1 MTTCRSW
8 PAIAALWLSGC
19 AGSQLVAQWNDP
31 QFAGQ
36 PPRGSKVMVACL
48 APELTLRRL
57 CSDRMSEQLLTAGV
71 QPVPA
76 PDFEGATP
84 DEAALLQA
92 ARSAGATALLRTTI
106 TAEVAA
112 VAPSPSIGIGI
123 GGFGGGYRSGGGVG
137 IGMSAPI
144 GGGGPAATGFGASA
158 ALSDVASGR
167 LMWSGR
173 ASAAP
178 SSDVNQQLA
187 TMAAQLME
195 GARQSGLFAR

>member
-1 MTTCRSW
+1 MKCVAPTLV
-8 PAIAALWLSGC
+8 AALLLSGC

-36 PPRGSKVMVACL
+36 PPHGAKVMVACE

-57 CSDRMSEQLLTAGV
+57 CSDRMSEQLLAVGV

-76 PDFEGATP
+76 PDPAP
-84 DEAALLQA
+84 LDEATLLRVA
-92 ARSAGATALLRTTI
+92 ESAGAVALWRTTI
-106 TAEVAA
+106 SPEVAA
-112 VAPSPSIGIGI
+112 VAPGPSIGIGI

-144 GGGGPAATGFGASA
+144 GGGGPAQTGYGASA

-173 ASAAP
+173 ASASP

-187 TMAAQLME
+187 TMAAQLLE
-195 GARQSGLFAR
+195 GARQSGLFPP

>member
-1 MTTCRSW
+1 MKRATASL
-8 PAIAALWLSGC
+8 AVALLMIGC

-36 PPRGSKVMVACL
+36 PPRGAKVMVACQ

-57 CSDRMSEQLLTAGV
+57 CIDRMTEQLLTAGV

-76 PDFEGATP
+76 PDPAPP
-84 DEAALLQA
+84 DEATLMRVAQ
-92 ARSAGATALLRTTI
+92 SAGAVALWRTTI
-106 TAEVAA
+106 SPEVAA

-123 GGFGGGYRSGGGVG
+123 GGFGGSYRSGGGVG

-144 GGGGPAATGFGASA
+144 GGGGPAQTGYGASA
-158 ALSDVASGR
+158 SLSDVASGR

-173 ASAAP
+173 ASASP

-187 TMAAQLME
+187 KMSAQLLE
-195 GARQSGLFAR
+195 GARQSGLFGP

>member
-1 MTTCRSW
+1 MKRATASL
-8 PAIAALWLSGC
+8 AATLLMAGC

-36 PPRGSKVMVACL
+36 PPRGAKVMVACQ

-57 CSDRMSEQLLTAGV
+57 CIDRMTEQLLTAGV

-76 PDFEGATP
+76 PDPAPP
-84 DEAALLQA
+84 DEATLLRVAQ
-92 ARSAGATALLRTTI
+92 SAGAVALWRTTI
-106 TAEVAA
+106 SPEVAA

-144 GGGGPAATGFGASA
+144 GGGGPAQTGYGASA
-158 ALSDVASGR
+158 SLSDVASGR

-173 ASAAP
+173 ASASP

-187 TMAAQLME
+187 KMSAQLLE
-195 GARQSGLFAR
+195 GARQSGLFGP

>member
-1 MTTCRSW
+1 MKRATASL
-8 PAIAALWLSGC
+8 AVALLLAGC

-36 PPRGSKVMVACL
+36 PPRGAKVMVACQ

-57 CSDRMSEQLLTAGV
+57 CIDRMTEQLLTAGV

-76 PDFEGATP
+76 PDPAPP
-84 DEAALLQA
+84 DEATLLRVAQ
-92 ARSAGATALLRTTI
+92 SAGAVALWRTTI
-106 TAEVAA
+106 SPEVAA

-144 GGGGPAATGFGASA
+144 GGGGPAQTGYGASA

-173 ASAAP
+173 ASASP

-187 TMAAQLME
+187 KMSAQLLE
-195 GARQSGLFAR
+195 GARQSGLFGP

>member
-1 MTTCRSW
+1 MKRAAASL
-8 PAIAALWLSGC
+8 AAALLLAGC

-36 PPRGSKVMVACL
+36 PPRGAKVMVACQ

-76 PDFEGATP
+76 PDPAPP
-84 DEAALLQA
+84 DEATLLRVAQ
-92 ARSAGATALLRTTI
+92 SAGAVALWRTTI
-106 TAEVAA
+106 SPEVAA

-144 GGGGPAATGFGASA
+144 GGGGPAQTGYGASA

-173 ASAAP
+173 ASASP

-187 TMAAQLME
+187 KMAAQLLE
-195 GARQSGLFAR
+195 GARQSGLFGP

>member
-1 MTTCRSW
+1 MKCVATTLV
-8 PAIAALWLSGC
+8 AALLLSGC

-36 PPRGSKVMVACL
+36 PPRGAKVMVACE

-57 CSDRMSEQLLTAGV
+57 CSDRMSEQLLTVGV
-71 QPVPA
+71 QPLPA
-76 PDFEGATP
+76 PDPAPP
-84 DEAALLQA
+84 DEATLLRMAQ
-92 ARSAGATALLRTTI
+92 SAGAVALWRTTI
-106 TAEVAA
+106 APEVAA
-112 VAPSPSIGIGI
+112 VAPGPSIGIGI

-144 GGGGPAATGFGASA
+144 GGGGPAQTGYGASA

-173 ASAAP
+173 ASASP

-187 TMAAQLME
+187 TMAAQLLE
-195 GARQSGLFAR
+195 GARQSGLFPP

>member
-1 MTTCRSW
+1 MKR
-8 PAIAALWLSGC
+8 AAAALVAVLCLAGC

-36 PPRGSKVMVACL
+36 PPRGAKVMVACQ
-48 APELTLRRL
+48 ASELTLRRL
-57 CSDRMSEQLLTAGV
+57 CSDRISEQLLAAGV

-76 PDFEGATP
+76 PDPAPP
-84 DEAALLQA
+84 DEATLLRVAQ
-92 ARSAGATALLRTTI
+92 SAGAVALWRTTI
-106 TAEVAA
+106 SPEVAA

-144 GGGGPAATGFGASA
+144 GGGGPAQTGYGASA

-173 ASAAP
+173 ASASP

-187 TMAAQLME
+187 KMAAQLLE
-195 GARQSGLFAR
+195 GARQSGLFGP

>member
-1 MTTCRSW
+1 MNRCATW
-8 PAIAALWLSGC
+8 LALAPLLLSGC

-36 PPRGSKVMVACL
+36 PSRGSKVMVSCQA
-48 APELTLRRL
+48 AELTLRRL
-57 CSDRMSEQLLTAGV
+57 CADRISEQLLTAGV
-71 QPVPA
+71 QPLPA
-76 PDFEGATP
+76 PDPAP
-84 DEAALLQA
+84 LDEATMLRVAQ
-92 ARSAGATALLRTTI
+92 SAGAVALWRSAI
-106 TAEVAA
+106 TPETAA
-112 VAPSPSIGIGI
+112 VAPAPSIGIGI

-144 GGGGPAATGFGASA
+144 GGAGPAATGYGASA

-167 LMWSGR
+167 LMWSAR
-173 ASAAP
+173 ASASP

-187 TMAAQLME
+187 TMAAQLMD

>member
-1 MTTCRSW
+1 MKRATASL
-8 PAIAALWLSGC
+8 AATLLLAGC

-36 PPRGSKVMVACL
+36 PPRGAKVMVACQ

-57 CSDRMSEQLLTAGV
+57 CIDRMTEQLLTAGV

-76 PDFEGATP
+76 PDPAPP
-84 DEAALLQA
+84 DEATLLRVAQ
-92 ARSAGATALLRTTI
+92 SAGAVALWRTTI
-106 TAEVAA
+106 SPEVAA

-144 GGGGPAATGFGASA
+144 GGGGPAQTGYGASA

-173 ASAAP
+173 ASASP

-187 TMAAQLME
+187 KMSAQLLE
-195 GARQSGLFAR
+195 GARQSGLFGP

>member
-1 MTTCRSW
+1 MKRATASF
-8 PAIAALWLSGC
+8 AATLLMAGC

-36 PPRGSKVMVACL
+36 PPRGAKVMVACQ

-57 CSDRMSEQLLTAGV
+57 CIDRMTEQLLTAGM

-76 PDFEGATP
+76 PDPAPP
-84 DEAALLQA
+84 DEATLMRVAQ
-92 ARSAGATALLRTTI
+92 SAGAVALWRTTI
-106 TAEVAA
+106 SPEVAA

-144 GGGGPAATGFGASA
+144 GGGGPAQTGYGASA

-173 ASAAP
+173 ASASP

-187 TMAAQLME
+187 KMSAQLLE
-195 GARQSGLFAR
+195 GARQSGLFGP